1 MRPCWTSSPDTVR
14 SKGPRPVARAAS
26 TSTRYDDVFGPVALV
41 VILVLVAV
49 SAVALSVASIDWQSV
64 RYARAVS

>member
-1 MRPCWTSSPDTVR
+1 
-14 SKGPRPVARAAS
+14 
-26 TSTRYDDVFGPVALV
+26 V